1 MAQSIRSRLFAPD
14 ASSFSMSALMCN
26 SMCFG
31 CFTRA
36 CFGACS
42 SVASGG
48 SHTQARLAKAD
59 SSDTNSNWMVS
70 VRGLSKGPL
79 KGTLFRHNDDSS
91 SHLKRA
97 FLPPRRATDFSRASG
112 LSAGSGARC

>member
-1 MAQSIRSRLFAPD
+1 MAK
-14 ASSFSMSALMCN
+14 
-26 SMCFG
+26 
-31 CFTRA
+31 T
-36 CFGACS
+36 
-42 SVASGG
+42 
-48 SHTQARLAKAD
+48 D

-97 FLPPRRATDFSRASG
+97 FLPPPRATDF
-112 LSAGSGARC
+112 

>member
-1 MAQSIRSRLFAPD
+1 MLFAPD
-14 ASSFSMSALMCN
+14 ASSFSMSA

-36 CFGACS
+36 RFGACS
-42 SVASGG
+42 SIASGG
-48 SHTQARLAKAD
+48 SHTQARMVKTD

-70 VRGLSKGPL
+70 VRGLSKSAL

-91 SHLKRA
+91 SHLKWA